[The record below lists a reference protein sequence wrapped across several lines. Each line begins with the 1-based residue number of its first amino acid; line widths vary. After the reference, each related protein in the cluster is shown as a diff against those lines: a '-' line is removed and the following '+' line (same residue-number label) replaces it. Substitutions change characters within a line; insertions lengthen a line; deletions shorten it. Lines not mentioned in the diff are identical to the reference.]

1 MGLVSTPE
9 TLYCSECGEEID
21 DAGYLPATE
30 RDGGY
35 GPLTDGAV
43 CDECGFNTIG
53 MMGCA
58 PELDEVIDPN
68 PDDVL
73 LYVRK
78 TDDGIEVVT
87 TKD

>member
-21 DAGYLPATE
+21 DSGYLPATE

-35 GPLTDGAV
+35 EPLTDVAV
-43 CDECGFNTIG
+43 CDACGYNTIG

>member
-35 GPLTDGAV
+35 EPLTDAAV
-43 CDECGFNTIG
+43 CDACGYNTIG